1 LVKRY
6 QREVI
11 RSHTSKKGEQHIGEK
26 IPKGQ
31 SEVIHQRRVNNTLV
45 KRYQREVIRSHTSK
59 KGEQH
64 IGQKIPKG
72 GNQKSY
78 IKEG

>member
-1 LVKRY
+1 MVKRY

-11 RSHTSKKGEQHIGEK
+11 RS
-26 IPKGQ
+26 
-31 SEVIHQRRVNNTLV
+31 
-45 KRYQREVIRSHTSK
+45 YTSK

-72 GNQKSY
+72 GIIRSHTSKKDEQHIGQK
-78 IKEG
+78 IPKEKGQNDKQRSTKLYTEN

>member
-1 LVKRY
+1 MCCSPFLKRRVKNTVVKRY

-11 RSHTSKKGEQHIGEK
+11 RSHTSKKD
-26 IPKGQ
+26 
-31 SEVIHQRRVNNTLV
+31 
-45 KRYQREVIRSHTSK
+45 
-59 KGEQH
+59 EQH

-72 GNQKSY
+72 GNQKPY